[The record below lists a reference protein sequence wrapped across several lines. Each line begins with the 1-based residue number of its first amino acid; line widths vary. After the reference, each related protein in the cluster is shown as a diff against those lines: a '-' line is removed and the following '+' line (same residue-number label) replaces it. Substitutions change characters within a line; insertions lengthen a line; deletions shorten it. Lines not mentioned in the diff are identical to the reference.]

1 VIIIVYPVISL
12 SRKGGSMDLK
22 LVACDLDNTLM
33 EGVPI
38 QPEVKDFIVKIRKK
52 GIKFVINSGRC
63 LENILEVLSESK
75 VPCPEGYPEAI
86 ISMHGIFI
94 HYLKGNNYVEDEE
107 WNKEK
112 RKELEIL
119 KQEIGWKSK
128 MWEKMIED
136 KLKIK
141 PLRKE
146 IDQGVFRVLFNNKE
160 EAERAKEA
168 ITKETRFKYV
178 TFLRNK
184 HLLLATLST
193 AQKGHSLLRVA
204 RHFNLSPGEILA
216 IGDSHNDI
224 DMLNGRYGFVPAAP
238 SNAEEEVKSL
248 VKSKNG
254 YVASLAEGKGVIEI
268 VNLLLHS
275 SKK

>member
-1 VIIIVYPVISL
+1 
-12 SRKGGSMDLK
+12 MDLK